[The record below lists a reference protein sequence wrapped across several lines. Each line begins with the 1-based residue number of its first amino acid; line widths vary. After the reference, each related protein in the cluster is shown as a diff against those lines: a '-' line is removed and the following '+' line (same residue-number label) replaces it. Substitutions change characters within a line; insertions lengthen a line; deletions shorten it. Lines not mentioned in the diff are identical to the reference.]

1 MTLNRLRPPILER
14 RIAESARKPV
24 DMRAFLFPGNT
35 CTFTIFPLDVDRAFA
50 KMDKIRDSRP
60 LRAAAGLGP
69 VMPSRCGTTRP
80 RRHRFQAKE
89 DCCFCRG
96 S

>member
-1 MTLNRLRPPILER
+1 LSAASRNPPENLW
-14 RIAESARKPV
+14 IAGFS
-24 DMRAFLFPGNT
+24 FPGNSS
-35 CTFTIFPLDVDRAFA
+35 TFTIFPFDVDRAFA
-50 KMDKIRDSRP
+50 KMDKIRDSN
-60 LRAAAGLGP
+60 GLFAPSRVWRP